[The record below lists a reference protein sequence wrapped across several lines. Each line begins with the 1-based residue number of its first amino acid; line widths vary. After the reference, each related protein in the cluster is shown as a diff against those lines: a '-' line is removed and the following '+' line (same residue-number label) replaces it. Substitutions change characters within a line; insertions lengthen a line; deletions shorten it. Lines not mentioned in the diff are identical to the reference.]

1 MGRVR
6 VDQALIWSD
15 AECEDQLRFSPV
27 PRTPDHIVLAEDLGY
42 ETAWVYDTPALQLD
56 CWMTLAMAAVR
67 TTRIRLGPGVLIP
80 SLRHP
85 MVTASAIATLVGL
98 VGQGRVIVG
107 AGTGFTGRRA
117 MGQKPLSWDDL
128 PVMVEQ
134 VKALL
139 RGQDVEVDGELTR
152 MLHWPDQA
160 VARPIEVPWVMG
172 VNGPRGLRAAAAA
185 GCGVFTSRPRPD
197 ANYDGIDDVILLG
210 FGTIMDDN
218 ETLHSQR
225 VIDTAGPGVA
235 VAYHAF
241 LEQDD
246 RRLDGL
252 PNAERFLE
260 LANAVPDRTRHLDLH
275 AGHLTELNP
284 IDRQVVSGGA
294 MSITPLTC
302 HRGEL
307 SDRLDRLAQQGVTEV
322 ALQPM
327 GDIERE
333 LRIFAEASGISQAR
347 PG

>member
-1 MGRVR
+1 
-6 VDQALIWSD
+6 
-15 AECEDQLRFSPV
+15 
-27 PRTPDHIVLAEDLGY
+27 
-42 ETAWVYDTPALQLD
+42 
-56 CWMTLAMAAVR
+56 
-67 TTRIRLGPGVLIP
+67 
-80 SLRHP
+80 
-85 MVTASAIATLVGL
+85 
-98 VGQGRVIVG
+98 
-107 AGTGFTGRRA
+107 
-117 MGQKPLSWDDL
+117 MGQKPLSWDDF
-128 PVMVEQ
+128 PTMVEQ

-172 VNGPRGLRAAAAA
+172 VNGPRGLRAAAAS
-185 GCGVFTSRPRPD
+185 GCGIFTSRPRPD
-197 ANYDGIDDVILLG
+197 ADYDGIDDVIMLS

-218 ETLHSQR
+218 ETVHSQR
-225 VIDTAGPGVA
+225 VVDTAGPGVA

-241 LEQDD
+241 LEQGD

-260 LANAVPDRTRHLDLH
+260 LANAVPERTRHLDLH

-284 IDRQVVSGGA
+284 IDRQVVSGEG

-307 SDRLDRLAQQGVTEV
+307 PARLDRLAQQGVTEV
-322 ALQPM
+322 AFQPM

-333 LRIFAEASGISQAR
+333 LRTFAEAASGLPRSTCPA
-347 PG
+347 